1 MRHAFA
7 FGSTAL
13 AMVACT
19 ILVALALFSPAA
31 VLAAPP
37 AQEATPAP
45 AATEEAGTTPTPEA
59 AAPTPT
65 AAPDM
70 GDAPAIDPN
79 VPIPATGTELAAAP
93 IGMLGAIGLF
103 ILLVIGVAWLLAWEQ
118 RRQ

>member
-13 AMVACT
+13 AVIAFVV
-19 ILVALALFSPAA
+19 LSVLAPAA

-45 AATEEAGTTPTPEA
+45 ATTEEAGTTPAPEA
-59 AAPTPT
+59 ATTPTPT

-70 GDAPAIDPN
+70 GVAPAIDPN

-118 RRQ
+118 RQQ

>member
-1 MRHAFA
+1 
-7 FGSTAL
+7 
-13 AMVACT
+13 
-19 ILVALALFSPAA
+19 
-31 VLAAPP
+31 
-37 AQEATPAP
+37 
-45 AATEEAGTTPTPEA
+45 
-59 AAPTPT
+59 
-65 AAPDM
+65 M

>member
-13 AMVACT
+13 AVIAFVV
-19 ILVALALFSPAA
+19 LSVLAPAA

-45 AATEEAGTTPTPEA
+45 AATEEAGTTPAPEA
-59 AAPTPT
+59 ATPT

-70 GDAPAIDPN
+70 GGAPAIDPN

-118 RRQ
+118 RQQ